1 MFAKL
6 MLVFALAAAQF
17 AAHAQQGYPSKSITF
32 VIPAPPGGAVDA
44 VSRVLAEEMGRRM
57 GRTIV
62 VDNRPGASG
71 MLAPQAVARAP
82 ADGYTLL
89 VTHGAPILN
98 VPFIVSK
105 VPYDVRR
112 DLAFISQICT
122 GTLVLVVHP
131 SVPAAD
137 LPAFLEW
144 AARNKGKVTY
154 GSFGAG
160 GGGHLASAYLNQSR
174 NLGMTHVAYKGEAPM
189 VQDLIGGQVQW
200 GFATPGAVT
209 PHLKSGRI
217 RALALIG
224 DRRVQELPDL
234 PTMAEL
240 GFTEAELKP
249 YGWIGLMAPAGVP
262 APILER
268 LGVEAREALQS
279 PAMKARLLAF
289 GLEPVGSTAAEFR
302 GAVDA
307 ALPVIQRMVEVS
319 GVKAD

>member
-1 MFAKL
+1 MLAKI
-6 MLVFALAAAQF
+6 MLVFALAAAQIVV
-17 AAHAQQGYPSKSITF
+17 HAQQGYPNKPITF

-44 VSRVLAEEMGRRM
+44 VSRVLAEEMGRRL
-57 GRTIV
+57 GKTIV

-71 MLAPQAVARAP
+71 MLAPQAVVRAP

-89 VTHGAPILN
+89 VTHGAPILS
-98 VPFIVSK
+98 VPFVVSK

-112 DLAFISQICT
+112 DLAFVSQICT

-131 SVPAAD
+131 AVPAVD
-137 LPAFLEW
+137 MPAFLAW
-144 AARNKGKVTY
+144 AARNRGKVTY

-174 NLGMTHVAYKGEAPM
+174 GLEMTHVAYKGEAPM
-189 VQDLIGGQVQW
+189 VQDLIGGQVHW
-200 GFATPGAVT
+200 GFATPGAVM
-209 PHLKSGRI
+209 PHLKNGRI

-224 DRRVQELPDL
+224 ERRVQELPEV

-268 LGVEAREALQS
+268 LGNEARAALQS
-279 PAMKARLLAF
+279 PVMKARLQAF
-289 GLEPVGSTAAEFR
+289 GLEPVGSTAVEFR
-302 GAVDA
+302 SAVDA

-319 GVKAD
+319 GAKAD